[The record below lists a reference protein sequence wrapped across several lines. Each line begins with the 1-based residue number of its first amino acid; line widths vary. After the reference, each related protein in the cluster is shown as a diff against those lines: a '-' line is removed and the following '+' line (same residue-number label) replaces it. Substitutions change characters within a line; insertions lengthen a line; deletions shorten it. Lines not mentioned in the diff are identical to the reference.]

1 MYVYITP
8 QKKNLLA
15 PVSRI
20 TSYTLAQ
27 LLVRLFR
34 TRHRVRHHGPDE
46 FGEALAHSGRPAT
59 AWIDTLA
66 VDSTAPPSTINSQLS
81 TLPVTGLDLTP

>member
-20 TSYTLAQ
+20 TSYTQ
-27 LLVRLFR
+27 
-34 TRHRVRHHGPDE
+34 PE
-46 FGEALAHSGRPAT
+46 RPAT
-59 AWIDTLA
+59 KRA
-66 VDSTAPPSTINSQLS
+66 VAEAGARMSASTKSKVQAKQ
-81 TLPVTGLDLTP
+81 DLCICIGRSGFWNVAVPLIPTQ